1 MAKRTTKKQEEFSGD
16 VTPKMLALW
25 AMASLP
31 QSYELKMQVATLQFY
46 CKSSVNDGLRVWN
59 TMSLAVTEKIANM
72 YFSKN

>member
-1 MAKRTTKKQEEFSGD
+1 MAKRTTKKQEEFSGN

-46 CKSSVNDGLRVWN
+46 SKSSVTDGLKVWN
-59 TMSLAVTEKIANM
+59 TMAGAVTEKIASR
-72 YFSKN
+72 YVGES

>member
-1 MAKRTTKKQEEFSGD
+1 MAKRTTKKQEEFSGN

-46 CKSSVNDGLRVWN
+46 LKSSVNDGLRVRN